1 MKISVIIPVFNAAVY
16 IEKCIQSVLNQ
27 TFTSWELILIDDGS
41 TDNSFEIIRNF
52 AEGDGRIRAFHQ
64 ENSGAGMARN
74 KGIENAVGDYVVFL
88 DSDDYISENYFSLL
102 SAHDEDVVFID
113 VDGVSPEGNVVREE
127 HLSKYVDSDKETI
140 LRKQMT
146 GCIPWGGVRKAV
158 KRSIIN
164 ENDIRY
170 THHKIG
176 EEAIY
181 SFLVLYHAKTIGFI
195 NKPVYF
201 YLQRLDSQ
209 SHTIMENPW
218 GDVAI
223 RLRDCVKELGVYEEY
238 ATTLNA
244 FILAAAAGSTNRIA
258 SAYTY
263 KEYSDKIRKRY
274 EQYKSELDQKYGID
288 NQYLS
293 LKAKVLGC
301 LFRKK
306 MFRLAYILAQLKK
319 YSLNSDG
326 RKNLRTN
333 VSL

>member
-1 MKISVIIPVFNAAVY
+1 MFNAAVY
-16 IEKCIQSVLNQ
+16 VEKCIQSVLNQ

-41 TDNSFEIIRNF
+41 TDNSFDIIRNF
-52 AEGDGRIRAFHQ
+52 AAGDERIRAFHQ
-64 ENSGAGMARN
+64 ENSGPGMARN

-201 YLQRLDSQ
+201 YLQRSDSQ

-218 GDVAI
+218 GDVAV
-223 RLRDCVKELGVYEEY
+223 RLRDCVKELGVYEKY

-258 SAYTY
+258 AANTY
-263 KEYSDKIRKRY
+263 KVYMDKIRRRY
-274 EQYKSELDQKYGID
+274 EQYLSERDRCHGTDY
-288 NQYLS
+288 NNMS
-293 LKAKVLGC
+293 LKARMLGR
-301 LFRKK
+301 LFENR
-306 MFRLAYILAQLKK
+306 MFLLAFLLTK
-319 YSLNSDG
+319 L
-326 RKNLRTN
+326 RNLRQN
-333 VSL
+333 L

>member
-1 MKISVIIPVFNAAVY
+1 MPRISVIIPVYNAAKY
-16 IEKCIQSVLNQ
+16 LENCLKSIQEQKFLD
-27 TFTSWELILIDDGS
+27 WEAYLIDDGS
-41 TDNSFEIIRNF
+41 TDESGTICDNYS
-52 AEGDGRIRAFHQ
+52 RIDARIKVIHQ
-64 ENSGAGMARN
+64 QNAGPGLARN
-74 KGIENAVGDYVVFL
+74 AGIEKARGEYVVFI
-88 DSDDYISENYFSLL
+88 DSDDYISEDYFTLL
-102 SAHDEDVVFID
+102 SKQDADVVFID

-127 HLSKYVDSDKETI
+127 HLSKYVDSDKDTI

-319 YSLNSDG
+319 Y
-326 RKNLRTN
+326 R
-333 VSL
+333 